1 MIASAS
7 SVSSRGLR
15 ADNLKHQRINP
26 GNAVLCMGL
35 PIQMSQIRSQIEILY
50 FRSDS
55 SLGEIGRRSN
65 VVLDPVFMC
74 ERFHERIHED
84 KRMEDFETTWGVANV
99 IAALGYPAF
108 VMSRFH

>member
-65 VVLDPVFMC
+65 VVLDPVIMC

-84 KRMEDFETTWGVANV
+84 KRMEDFETT
-99 IAALGYPAF
+99 
-108 VMSRFH
+108 